1 MDGPSPLS
9 PLASTRPPRLVVV
22 GAAAGIG
29 RWMGDHLF
37 SGLPWSDT
45 LLIDASDSIVRLD
58 HPYPQGARLLQLV
71 NPGDA
76 PTTIGQLTDAL
87 VVVAVPLTHLA
98 EVATWLT
105 PLLGA
110 GCVVIDTSHDR
121 ARAEAT
127 WGTVVT
133 LGLHP
138 LFGLSDQSAAGQT
151 FVLCP
156 PLGETPPQWL
166 LDVVEGPGGTVNV
179 LNGARHDEVMQVV
192 QNATHQALL
201 AFADVVG
208 RSGLDLE
215 EDLWA
220 NRTPVFELLMALAVR
235 VLQPGQD
242 AGTASIQLAH
252 GAQQQTDA
260 LHEALGR
267 LRDARTGGESSV
279 VTHLAA
285 LREPFSGGLFA
296 KISQAGT
303 LATSAVQASR
313 ARIADH
319 RRAGELVGIRTIGSD
334 KLHVGRIVATTPTS
348 FTLEN
353 LLVGIPG
360 RSALLVDG
368 TATENARRSGITGRI
383 KQTEFRLGRV
393 EVLSPAEL
401 EANLDTWL
409 ATVTRGCKV
418 LIPESISGAS
428 AVRVVAGITQVVG
441 ASLVTEE
448 VRIGQ
453 RECVVR
459 YEARIDRDLDEIER
473 TIQQRVD
480 ETFVWPDGVVLPLT
494 RQARTIGFLGPAGT
508 FSDVGAR
515 QLARLVNSAD
525 AVRAEFA
532 DFGSLVEAVA
542 QGSIDL
548 AVLPITNS
556 SSGLV
561 DLAAEVLS
569 RADNSVVAGGVVDV
583 PVRIDAYVAPGNDL
597 VEGSVAYTHPQ
608 VFRQCSTFVAAMKFQ
623 QVICA
628 STAEACRR
636 VADTQHGV
644 ALAATGMQA
653 DFGLVTARSSV
664 GNLAG
669 ALTRFLVLGMQSM
682 FDEPARADALLRTV
696 WIIEP
701 EMAGRL
707 PLTTEPRYDEVL
719 RGPSGRTLL
728 ISTDASRVP
737 AGTPGARL
745 VATFPWSPRTPL
757 VVVG

>member
-1 MDGPSPLS
+1 MDAPSPITPPLS
-9 PLASTRPPRLVVV
+9 PRPGRLVVI

-29 RWMGDHLF
+29 RWIGDHVL
-37 SGLPWSDT
+37 GQLTWNET
-45 LLIDASDSIVRLD
+45 LLIDSSESIARLD
-58 HPYPQGARLLQLV
+58 HPYGGATRLLQLSDPSTATETV
-71 NPGDA
+71 GA
-76 PTTIGQLTDAL
+76 LIDAL

-98 EVATWLT
+98 EVARWIT
-105 PLLGA
+105 PLLGP
-110 GCVVIDTSHDR
+110 GCVVVDTSHDR
-121 ARAEAT
+121 ARAEST
-127 WGTVVT
+127 WGAVST

-138 LFGLSDQSAAGQT
+138 LFGLSAQSAAGQT

-156 PLGETPPQWL
+156 APGISPPEWL
-166 LDVVEGPGGTVNV
+166 IEAVERPGGTVNI
-179 LNGARHDEVMQVV
+179 LTSAHHDRVMRVV

-201 AFADVVG
+201 TFADVVG
-208 RSGLDLE
+208 HSGLDLE

-242 AGTASIQLAH
+242 SGTASIQL
-252 GAQQQTDA
+252 GAGGEQQTQALQDA
-260 LHEALGR
+260 LTR
-267 LRDARTGGESSV
+267 LAVARDGAEPGV
-279 VTHLAA
+279 VDHLAQ
-285 LREPFSGGLFA
+285 LRAPFSGGLFA

-313 ARIADH
+313 SRIANH
-319 RRAGELVGIRTIGSD
+319 RRAGELVGIRTIGSE
-334 KLHVGRIVATTPTS
+334 KLHVGRIVAANPTS

-353 LLVGIPG
+353 LLVGVPG
-360 RSALLVDG
+360 RCALLVDG
-368 TATENARRSGITGRI
+368 TATENARRSGITGRV

-393 EVLSPAEL
+393 DVLSTTEL
-401 EANLDTWL
+401 ESTLDTLL

-428 AVRVVAGITQVVG
+428 AVRVVAGVGHVVS
-441 ASLVTEE
+441 ATLVTEE

-459 YEARIDRDLDEIER
+459 FEARIDRDLDDIER
-473 TIQQRVD
+473 TIQQRMD
-480 ETFVWPDGVVLPLT
+480 ETFVWPDGVVLPLN
-494 RQARTIGFLGPAGT
+494 RSAATIGFLGPAGT
-508 FSDVGAR
+508 FSDVAAR
-515 QLARLVNSAD
+515 QLARLVSSSPVA
-525 AVRAEFA
+525 RIEFS
-532 DFGSLVEAVA
+532 DFASLVSSVA
-542 QGSIDL
+542 DGSIDL

-569 RADNSVVAGGVVDV
+569 RSDDCVVAGGVVDV
-583 PVRIDAYVAPGNDL
+583 PVRIDAYVAPGQDL
-597 VEGSVAYTHPQ
+597 LEGATAFSHPQ
-608 VFRQCSTFVAAMKFQ
+608 VFRQCSVFVSAMKLHA
-623 QVICA
+623 VECT

-636 VADTQHGV
+636 VAETHEGV
-644 ALAATGMQA
+644 ALAATGMQS
-653 DFGLVTARSSV
+653 DFGLLTARSSV

-669 ALTRFLVLGMQSM
+669 ALTRFLVLGTQSM
-682 FDEPARADALLRTV
+682 FGEPARADALLRTV

-707 PLTTEPRYDEVL
+707 PLTTAPRYDEVL

-728 ISTDASRVP
+728 VSTDANRVP
-737 AGTPGARL
+737 AGTVGARL

>member
-1 MDGPSPLS
+1 MEHPAPTSVPA
-9 PLASTRPPRLVVV
+9 PARPARLVVV

-29 RWMGDHLF
+29 RWMGDHVF
-37 SGLPWSDT
+37 GRMVWSEVI
-45 LLIDASDSIVRLD
+45 LIDASESIARLE
-58 HPYPQGARLLQLV
+58 HPYQG
-71 NPGDA
+71 
-76 PTTIGQLTDAL
+76 TTRVVHLGETTDVAKDVGVLSDAL
-87 VVVAVPLTHLA
+87 VVVAVPLPQLA
-98 EVATWLT
+98 DVVAWIT
-105 PLLGA
+105 PLLA
-110 GCVVIDTSHDR
+110 DGCTVVDTSHDR
-121 ARAEAT
+121 ARANST
-127 WGTVVT
+127 WDTVTTV
-133 LGLHP
+133 GLHP
-138 LFGLSDQSAAGQT
+138 LFGLSAQSAAGQT

-156 PLGETPPQWL
+156 ATDPSPPQWL
-166 LDVVEGPGGTVNV
+166 VDAVEQPGGTVNV
-179 LNGARHDEVMQVV
+179 LTSAHHDRVMQVV
-192 QNATHQALL
+192 QNATHQSLL

-215 EDLWA
+215 ADLWA

-242 AGTASIQLAH
+242 SGTASIQLLA
-252 GAQQQTDA
+252 GADQEA
-260 LHEALGR
+260 ASLREALDR
-267 LRDARTGGESSV
+267 LGDARAGGEASV
-279 VTHLAA
+279 VSHLAT

-319 RRAGELVGIRTIGSD
+319 RRAGELIGIHTIGSD
-334 KLHVGRIVATTPTS
+334 KLHVGRIIATTPTS

-353 LLVGIPG
+353 LLVGVPG

-368 TATENARRSGITGRI
+368 TATENARRSGITGRV

-393 EVLSPAEL
+393 EILSAADL
-401 EANLDTWL
+401 ETTLDTWL
-409 ATVTRGCKV
+409 ATVTRGCKL

-428 AVRVVAGITQVVG
+428 AVRVVAGINEVVS
-441 ASLVTEE
+441 ASLITEE

-459 YEARIDRDLDEIER
+459 YEARIDRDLDAIER
-473 TIQQRVD
+473 TIQQRID

-494 RQARTIGFLGPAGT
+494 RPTRSIGFLGPAGT

-515 QLARLVNSAD
+515 QLARLVNSAHV
-525 AVRAEFA
+525 ARTEFA
-532 DFGSLVEAVA
+532 DFGSLVDAVA
-542 QGSIDL
+542 VGSIDL

-569 RADNSVVAGGVVDV
+569 RADKSIVAGGVVDV
-583 PVRIDAYVAPGNDL
+583 PVRIDAYVAPGQDL
-597 VEGSVAYTHPQ
+597 AEGSVAFSHPQ
-608 VFRQCSTFVAAMKFQ
+608 VFRQCSAFVAAMKLET
-623 QVICA
+623 VVCT

-636 VADTQHGV
+636 VAETGQGV
-644 ALAATGMQA
+644 ALAATGMQE
-653 DFGLVTARSSV
+653 DFGLVTARTSV

-669 ALTRFLVLGMQSM
+669 ALTRFLVLGTQSM

-728 ISTDASRVP
+728 ISTDPNRVP
-737 AGTPGARL
+737 RGTAGARL
-745 VATFPWSPRTPL
+745 IATFPWSPRTPL